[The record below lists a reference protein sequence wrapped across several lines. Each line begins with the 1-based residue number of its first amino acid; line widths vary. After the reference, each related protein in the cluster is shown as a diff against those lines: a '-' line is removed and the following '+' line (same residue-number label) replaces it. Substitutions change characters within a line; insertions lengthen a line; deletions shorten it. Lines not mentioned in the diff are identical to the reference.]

1 MYPELKQPAMRHA
14 AYSLAQDEGFLVGNG
29 FLTYGTDSCHRGIRV
44 EDPVLFQ
51 AFVRLLDYILL
62 SHSYITSPP
71 KMNPPTAAKAMKP
84 RRPAM
89 VIATSP

>member
-1 MYPELKQPAMRHA
+1 MYPELKQPAMRYA

-29 FLTYGTDSCHRGIRV
+29 FLAYGTDSCHRGIRV

-51 AFVRLLDYILL
+51 AFVRLLYYILL

-71 KMNPPTAAKAMKP
+71 KINPPNTAIAMKP

-89 VIATSP
+89 VNATSP